1 MQTFGRG
8 TPLEMVKA
16 QALRLARQQLPT
28 LRGLASAR
36 WSGQRINNTSLQH
49 RPLPPLSLPHI
60 VATLLLALRTANT
73 MTISRREHAS
83 MNPSMPRIMATTKIK
98 KHLRSGGITT
108 YRHHQQRH
116 GNSRQVQLR
125 WLLQLCWSAEKRRQ
139 SLLSSS
145 GEYRS
150 MKLKLLNTRYCTAC
164 LAYCSV
170 LAFPQA
176 SDKPQCQGAYMSSLQ
191 KVGS

>member
-1 MQTFGRG
+1 
-8 TPLEMVKA
+8 MVKA
-16 QALRLARQQLPT
+16 RVLRLARQQLPT

-36 WSGQRINNTSLQH
+36 WSGKRINNTSLQH
-49 RPLPPLSLPHI
+49 RRLPRLTLPRI

-83 MNPSMPRIMATTKIK
+83 MNPSMPRITATTEIMR
-98 KHLRSGGITT
+98 HLRSGGITT

-125 WLLQLCWSAEKRRQ
+125 FLLQLCWSAKKRKQ

-150 MKLKLLNTRYCTAC
+150 TKLKLLNTRYAQHLLHTALSQPSLRRQTSRNAKV
-164 LAYCSV
+164 LAYPACIKWDPNICGFS
-170 LAFPQA
+170 
-176 SDKPQCQGAYMSSLQ
+176 
-191 KVGS
+191 